1 VIDPALYSA
10 AMALIPGLWLA
21 LALDAVLGDP
31 AWLPHPVVLIGATS
45 QWLGKGC
52 KQIFSSH
59 LFLAGL
65 LMVFSTLAL
74 TLAACLAFFFVL
86 DRLSPLALF
95 AGAVFLLYTTLAMR
109 GLAEHG
115 LAVYRALAMHKK
127 EKGLAAARA
136 AVARIVG
143 RDTSGLAEEGI
154 VRACVES
161 VAENMSDGVVAPML
175 YAMVGGVLACWAG
188 LDQYTLA
195 AAAMAAMLY
204 KTINTLDSMF
214 GYTTEEFLLF
224 GKSAALLDDAAN
236 FLPARVSGFSL
247 LSIFCL
253 ARFCHLDGL
262 ICRAGTIKEIS
273 CPSAWQIMLRDHCR
287 HASPKAGW
295 PESAMAA
302 MLGIQLGGPGIY
314 FGTRVD
320 KPVLG
325 TAHVQPVCI
334 HIRCAVLWMILA
346 SLCTALIFSCISFI
360 CVLGTD

>member
-1 VIDPALYSA
+1 MIDPALFSA
-10 AMALIPGLWLA
+10 AMASIPGLWLA
-21 LALDAVLGDP
+21 LALDAVLADP
-31 AWLPHPVVLIGATS
+31 VWLPHPVVLIGTTS

-65 LMVFSTLAL
+65 LMVLSTLAL
-74 TLAACLAFFFVL
+74 TLAACLALLFVL
-86 DRLSPLALF
+86 DRLSPLILF
-95 AGAVFLLYTTLAMR
+95 AGSAFLLYTTLALR

-115 LAVYRALAMHKK
+115 LAVYRALTIHEK

-143 RDTSGLAEEGI
+143 RDTSGLDEEGI

-188 LDQYTLA
+188 LDQYSLA
-195 AAAMAAMLY
+195 AAATAAMLY
-204 KTINTLDSMF
+204 KAINTLDSMF

-236 FLPARVSGFSL
+236 FLPARISGFSL
-247 LSIFCL
+247 LIIFCL
-253 ARFCHLDGL
+253 ARTCHLDGL
-262 ICRAGTIKEIS
+262 MCRAGTIKEIS
-273 CPSAWQIMLRDHCR
+273 CARAWQIMFRDHGR
-287 HASPKAGW
+287 HASPNAGW

-302 MLGIQLGGPGIY
+302 ILGIQLGGPGIY

-320 KPVLG
+320 KPALG
-325 TAHVQPVCI
+325 TAHVQPAYV

-346 SLCTALIFSCISFI
+346 SLCIALVFSCASFI
-360 CVLGTD
+360 CVFGTG